1 MLLAGEDI
9 RKFDKKVKEVFT
21 FRSNNYPNVVLY
33 DVKRW
38 VYATIKGEEEYL
50 LLIVVIGSIHSF
62 GIIMAFFKKNSSYF

>member
-50 LLIVVIGSIHSF
+50 LLIVLLL
-62 GIIMAFFKKNSSYF
+62 